1 MTKVA
6 MIGLGRMGGPMARH
20 VVDAGFEVSLFDISA
35 ESLAGFSESVVIVAS
50 SPAEAALAAD
60 VACIVVFNDAQTIE
74 VVSGNNGVLTTMQPG
89 SVVTIHSTIS
99 PETLRLLADAGTKVG
114 VAVIDAG
121 ISGGETGSNAGTL
134 LTMVGGSAEA
144 VALASPTLMAFSKEI
159 IHAGELGAGLA
170 LKLARNATGY
180 ICMAAVHE
188 AMQIATGAG
197 IALSVLQHTIAETGV
212 FDQALSP
219 FMLGGPSPLTDND
232 PQSLR
237 DLLLHLQSLGEK
249 DLDQALNLACE
260 LGEDLPVTTATRQS
274 FHSVTRL

>member
-35 ESLAGFSESVVIVAS
+35 ESLAGFSESVVTVAS
-50 SPAEAALAAD
+50 SPAEAAQAAD

-74 VVSGNNGVLTTMQPG
+74 VVSGDNGVLTTMQPG

-134 LTMVGGSAEA
+134 LTMVGGSEDA

-159 IHAGELGAGLA
+159 IHAGGLGAGLA

-219 FMLGGPSPLTDND
+219 FMLGGPLPLTDND

-249 DLDQALNLACE
+249 DLDQALNLASE
-260 LGEDLPVTTATRQS
+260 LGEDLPVTTATRHS

>member
-20 VVDAGFEVSLFDISA
+20 VIEAGFEVSLFDISA
-35 ESLAGFSESVVIVAS
+35 ASLEQFSESVAAVAS
-50 SPAEAALAAD
+50 SPADAARAAD
-60 VACIVVFNDAQTIE
+60 LACIVVFDDAQTIE
-74 VVSGNNGVLTTMQPG
+74 VVCGSTGVLTTMQPG

-99 PETLRLLADAGTKVG
+99 PETLRLLAVAGTKVG
-114 VAVIDAG
+114 VTVIDAG
-121 ISGGETGSNAGTL
+121 ISGGETGSSAGTL

-144 VALASPTLMAFSKEI
+144 VALASPALKAFSKEI
-159 IHAGELGAGLA
+159 IHAGDLGSGLA

-180 ICMAAVHE
+180 ICKAAVHE
-188 AMQIATGAG
+188 AMQIASGAG

-237 DLLLHLQSLGEK
+237 ELLLHLQSLGEK
-249 DLDQALNLACE
+249 DLDQALNLAEE

>member
-20 VVDAGFEVSLFDISA
+20 VIEAGFEVSLFDISA
-35 ESLAGFSESVVIVAS
+35 ASLEQFSESVAAVAS
-50 SPAEAALAAD
+50 SPADAARAAD
-60 VACIVVFNDAQTIE
+60 LACIVVFDDAQTIE

-99 PETLRLLADAGTKVG
+99 PETLRLLADAGTRVG

-144 VALASPTLMAFSKEI
+144 VALASPALKAFSKEI
-159 IHAGELGAGLA
+159 IHAGDLGSGLA

-188 AMQIATGAG
+188 AMQIASGA
-197 IALSVLQHTIAETGV
+197 A
-212 FDQALSP
+212 
-219 FMLGGPSPLTDND
+219 
-232 PQSLR
+232 
-237 DLLLHLQSLGEK
+237 
-249 DLDQALNLACE
+249 
-260 LGEDLPVTTATRQS
+260 
-274 FHSVTRL
+274 

>member
-20 VVDAGFEVSLFDISA
+20 VIEAGFEVSLFDISA
-35 ESLAGFSESVVIVAS
+35 ASLEQFSESVAAVAS
-50 SPAEAALAAD
+50 SPADAARAAD
-60 VACIVVFNDAQTIE
+60 LACIVVFDDAQTIE
-74 VVSGNNGVLTTMQPG
+74 VVCGSTGVLTTMQPG

-99 PETLRLLADAGTKVG
+99 PETLRLLAVAGTKVG
-114 VAVIDAG
+114 VTVIDAG
-121 ISGGETGSNAGTL
+121 ISGGETGSSAGTL

-144 VALASPTLMAFSKEI
+144 VALASPALKAFSKEI
-159 IHAGELGAGLA
+159 IHAGDLGSGLA

-188 AMQIATGAG
+188 AMQIASGAG

-237 DLLLHLQSLGEK
+237 ELLLHLQSLGEK
-249 DLDQALNLACE
+249 DLDQALNLAEE